1 MVSFVS
7 RGNEFKGKYFVSLSA
22 WKIEPIA
29 GGATAAEPDDEV
41 PFGEEPSTEE
51 DRKGL
56 PF

>member
-1 MVSFVS
+1 VSFVS